1 MKLTAKG
8 EYGVRAMVVLALNYR
23 AGPMPIKEIANKE
36 GISPQYLEQ
45 IFLELR
51 RAELINSVRG
61 ARGGYTL
68 ARDPSQINIGDIVR
82 VLEGPIAPVNCV
94 IEGSEEVCCK
104 RTEDCLSRGVWE
116 KLRDRITEVLDDISL
131 EDMISTRKIKN
142 CSEEQQAES
151 SK

>member
-1 MKLTAKG
+1 MKITTRG

-23 AGPMPIKEIANKE
+23 AGPMPIKKISKKE
-36 GISPQYLEQ
+36 GISHHYLEQ

-68 ARDPSQINIGDIVR
+68 GKEPSEISIGDIVR
-82 VLEGPIAPVNCV
+82 VLEGPIAPVSCV
-94 IEGSEEVCCK
+94 IEGSEEPCCD
-104 RTEDCLSRGVWE
+104 RTEECLSREVWE

-131 EDMISTRKIKN
+131 EDMISSRK
-142 CSEEQQAES
+142 SQD
-151 SK
+151 